1 MASTYTSRIRLE
13 KQADGEN
20 PNSWGLIMNQ
30 NVIELVD
37 EAVAGYAVVS
47 VSSVAVSLTANT
59 GSSDEARKASLEFAG
74 TLTADVTITIPS
86 EEKTYFIRENT
97 TGLFETRIKT
107 AAGSSVLLPQGNT
120 VFIACDGTEIYK
132 LESSTS
138 VSAFAANNIST
149 NVLTAV
155 SIETSILSVTGS
167 ATFGGDI
174 TTQNIVGDT
183 ASTYDIGTSVIPY
196 NEVYT
201 SAVGLAD
208 WDMFTSGTSLKFA
221 YNGTNVFALTN
232 AGALSVIDNITA
244 YVTAV

>member
-1 MASTYTSRIRLE
+1 MASTYTNRLGLE
-13 KQADGEN
+13 KQTDGEN
-20 PNSWGLIMNQ
+20 PNSWGAILNT
-30 NVIELVD
+30 NVIDLID
-37 EAVAGYAVVS
+37 DAIAGYEIVS
-47 VSSVAVSLTANT
+47 VSST
-59 GSSDEARKASLEFAG
+59 GIVLSDSNGTTDQSRNAALEFAG
-74 TLTADVTITIPS
+74 TLTANVTITVPA

-167 ATFGGDI
+167 ATFGGDM

-232 AGALSVIDNITA
+232 AGALRVINNITA